1 MAKVSFRNPKYV
13 KVTVTTSSA
22 GVETE
27 TVETTVKSLGKGI
40 NMNTSINTADAELYA
55 DDGLAEYDT
64 EFIDGDMTLE
74 TDDLDDEVEKDL
86 LGNSVGTD
94 GDTLAKSTDV
104 ASYVRIGGVV
114 GRVKSGV
121 KQYRA
126 VIYMR
131 VKFGIPADNYATKG
145 QTVSYGT
152 ASLTGKVTKNQRD
165 EWRYKSKWVDM
176 PDEATE
182 LLTSKIVATD
192 TMLSGTTV

>member
-1 MAKVSFRNPKYV
+1 MPKVSFRNPKYV
-13 KVTVTTSSA
+13 KVTVTTSST

-165 EWRYKSKWVDM
+165 EWRYKTKWVDT

-182 LLTSKIVATD
+182 LLTSKIVATG